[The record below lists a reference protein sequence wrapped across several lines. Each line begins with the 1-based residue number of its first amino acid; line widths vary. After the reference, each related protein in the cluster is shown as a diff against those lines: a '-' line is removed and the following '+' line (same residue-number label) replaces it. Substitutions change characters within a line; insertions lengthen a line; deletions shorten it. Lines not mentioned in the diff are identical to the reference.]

1 MKDKAFVK
9 QAVKMINEIL
19 CSQIE
24 MYFDNTVTPQNIKL
38 IEEYVNKFLFDK
50 FITDGYRFELEL
62 ECKEEGKILV
72 AGFKSFKNGVQ
83 INVK

>member
-9 QAVKMINEIL
+9 QALKMINEIL
-19 CSQIE
+19 RSQIE
-24 MYFDNTVTPQNIKL
+24 MYFDNNVTPQNIKL
-38 IEEYVNKFLFDK
+38 IEEYVNRFLFDK

-62 ECKEEGKILV
+62 ECKEEDSILV
-72 AGFKSFKNGVQ
+72 TGFKSFKNGVP